1 MVNFSQCDEFQPNA
15 TKIFFFVIY
24 LYVCILGFHLTL
36 LQDHVNANTTKY
48 SMIMYVLRLQ

>member
-15 TKIFFFVIY
+15 TEIFFFVIY